1 MTTERDFDRIA
12 RAWLETS
19 PDEAPDRTIAA
30 VLQAVETTPQVR
42 SSWRWLTWR
51 SRPMNRIPLALGA
64 AAVVAIAGAALIFK
78 AGPGPGPGPGSSPAP
93 VLTIPPSG
101 STASP
106 GDSPVA
112 AGGPVPTEL
121 RARWMGDHR
130 GIVAPGAGTTIVFDQ
145 GTFALTQSNAG
156 SERRLASS
164 ASSVG
169 DGQIR
174 LESTATA
181 NDCTKGDVGVYRW
194 LLTSSGRTLTITE
207 DSDACPTR
215 AGTLAGTWWL
225 MGCTV
230 ADDFCLGPL
239 DAGTYKSQYIGPRVD
254 PGATWTP
261 EFGALTY
268 TVPDG
273 WANSFDWPTTFG
285 LLPSADFP
293 GPADSDPPRRIGI
306 VTQPSAMSQTTPC
319 GLEPATGVARTFDS
333 LVTWV
338 GNAPGLIAT
347 APAAITIDGHPARWL
362 DLRIDPAFRAACQ
375 PGTQSV
381 GYLTDVD
388 LVGAERQRL
397 ILVDLGDGDV
407 VGIVIETSDPAA
419 FDAFVAEAMPIVES
433 FRFK

>member
-1 MTTERDFDRIA
+1 
-12 RAWLETS
+12 
-19 PDEAPDRTIAA
+19 
-30 VLQAVETTPQVR
+30 
-42 SSWRWLTWR
+42 
-51 SRPMNRIPLALGA
+51 MNRIPLALGA
-64 AAVVAIAGAALIFK
+64 AAVVAIAGAALVFK
-78 AGPGPGPGPGSSPAP
+78 AGPGPTVGTSPTP

-106 GDSPVA
+106 SNAPVA
-112 AGGPVPTEL
+112 AGGPVPSEL

-130 GIVAPGAGTTIVFDQ
+130 GIVAPGAGTTIVLDDS
-145 GTFALTQSNAG
+145 TFALTQSNAG
-156 SERRLASS
+156 STRRLTSS

-174 LESTATA
+174 LESAATA

-207 DSDACPTR
+207 DSDACPAR
-215 AGTLAGTWWL
+215 AGALAGTWWL
-225 MGCTV
+225 MGCAV
-230 ADDFCLGPL
+230 ADDFCLGLL

-273 WANSFDWPTTFG
+273 WANASDWPNSFV
-285 LLPSADFP
+285 LMPSTDFP
-293 GPADSDPPRRIGI
+293 GPTDSDPTRSIGI

-319 GLEPATGVARTFDS
+319 ALEPATGVARTLDG

-338 GNAPGLIAT
+338 GHAPGLVTT
-347 APAAITIDGHPARWL
+347 AAAAITIDGHPARRI
-362 DLRIDPAFRAACQ
+362 DLRIDPAFRAKCQ
-375 PGTQSV
+375 GTPPSV
-381 GYLTDVD
+381 GYLKDVG
-388 LVGAERQRL
+388 LLGAERQRL

-407 VGIVIETSDPAA
+407 VGIVIRTSDPAA